1 MQIFLYKEDFFYKK
15 ILLDSKESIQE
26 IIKDKNNFYRK
37 KKIPKKKGY
46 RTLCCLEKDSSLYK
60 VQQNI
65 RKNFLNKISIP
76 DYVYGFVPKSSY
88 KDFLVSHT
96 GKKYYLRLDIQN
108 FFQSIDTK
116 VLKEVFLYYFRLKD
130 NNEETLNNFI
140 ELVTLEDKVPQGAV
154 TSPVISNIIFRKL
167 DLRIYNYCKKFNI
180 TYTRYADDLLFSSD
194 NLYIHK
200 EFFIKKI
207 KYIVSTMGFEI
218 NNYKSRYDKNF
229 ISLNGFV
236 IDEHVRL
243 SRKKMKNLSSIL
255 FIVEKHRNR
264 FNLGDVLTEIQ
275 SLICNKQIDS
285 KHSLIHYL
293 AGYRAFLIQFISKEQ
308 ETDFGNKKIFRYI
321 ERIENTILFL
331 HSL

>member
-15 ILLDSKESIQE
+15 ILLSSKESIQE
-26 IIKDKNNFYRK
+26 IIKDKNKFYRK

-60 VQQNI
+60 VQQSI

-76 DYVYGFVPKSSY
+76 DYVYGFVPKNSY

-154 TSPVISNIIFRKL
+154 TSPVISNIIFRRL

-207 KYIVSTMGFEI
+207 QYIVSTMGFEI
-218 NNYKSRYDKNF
+218 NKYKSRYDKDF

-236 IDEHVRL
+236 IEENIRL
-243 SRKKMKNLSSIL
+243 SRKKMKNLSGIL

-264 FNLGDVLTEIQ
+264 FNIGDVLAEIQ
-275 SLICNKQIDS
+275 SLGHNKQIDS
-285 KHSLIHYL
+285 KGSLIHHL
-293 AGYRAFLIQFISKEQ
+293 AGYRAFLIQFINKEQ
-308 ETDFGNKKIFRYI
+308 ETDLGNKKIFRYI